1 MLPADPSAPT
11 TMSKLASL
19 FLLPTLLLLGA
30 CGSSED
36 ADNTHTH
43 ADGTTHSHDEN
54 PGAFVVPESGN
65 VFFVEPADG
74 ATVSSP
80 VKVVMGV
87 EDVEVRAAGEIVP
100 NTGHHHIIINGDFIP
115 TETIVPD
122 DENHL
127 HYGAAQTETELE
139 LEPGEYTLT
148 MQLADG
154 IHRSYGEKF
163 SAQIKITVE

>member
-1 MLPADPSAPT
+1 
-11 TMSKLASL
+11 MSKLSFL
-19 FLLPTLLLLGA
+19 FLFPSLLLLGA
-30 CGSSED
+30 CGSGED
-36 ADNTHTH
+36 SHDHEDSTHTH
-43 ADGTTHSHDEN
+43 EDGTTHSHDDEDA
-54 PGAFVVPESGN
+54 GAFVMPESGS
-65 VFFVEPADG
+65 VYFVEPADG

-87 EDVEVRAAGEIVP
+87 EEVQVRAAGELVA

-115 TETIVPD
+115 TESVVPD

-163 SAQIKITVE
+163 SSTITITVE